1 MSVFSKYRVG
11 LNHVGSYQASGTP
24 FLTSSTPPQDDGATS
39 LKVEFP
45 NVTRRITFKSTS
57 NKDLRIH
64 FAPYSGSDA
73 ASHGYTNSA
82 SASANFVILGGA
94 GSGSV
99 VMDVKCKEVFI
110 SATAAS
116 ATGQFYVTAEL
127 TSIPK
132 ERMFSLDGVDGVS

>member
-1 MSVFSKYRVG
+1 MSVFRTYRVG
-11 LNHVGSYQASGTP
+11 LNNVGSYQASGTP

-39 LKVEFP
+39 FKIAFP

-64 FAPYSGSDA
+64 FAPYTAGQDGFVGGA
-73 ASHGYTNSA
+73 TAD
-82 SASANFVILGGA
+82 ANFFILGGA

-99 VMDVKCKEVFI
+99 VMDVKCSAVYI

-116 ATGQFYVTAEL
+116 ATGQVYVTAEL
-127 TSIPK
+127 TSIPAQ
-132 ERMFSLDGVDGVS
+132 RMFSLDRVDGVTN

>member
-1 MSVFSKYRVG
+1 MSAFRTYGVG

-24 FLTSSTPPQDDGATS
+24 FLTSSTPPQDDGNTS
-39 LKVEFP
+39 LRIQFP

-64 FAPYSGSDA
+64 FAPYQAGDD
-73 ASHGYTNSA
+73 GYTGGADTND
-82 SASANFVILGGA
+82 NFFILGGA

-116 ATGQFYVTAEL
+116 ATGQVYITAEL
-127 TSIPK
+127 TSIPT
-132 ERMFSLDGVDGVS
+132 ERMFSLDGVNGVTN